1 MSDHL
6 KHILTSQFQ
15 AALAMHREC
24 LVKCPP
30 LHWDSTIGK
39 YPFWH
44 VSYHTLMFVDC
55 YLARSNESFV
65 LRPEFFPAGRAE
77 LDEEYPSRRFTQPE
91 LLAYADILH
100 HPQLRDTIA
109 SETAETLQGPSGFS
123 HLPFTRAELHLYN
136 IRHLQHHTGQLAVF
150 LRRLGVSTGWVKAG
164 W

>member
-1 MSDHL
+1 MAAHL
-6 KHILTSQFQ
+6 NRILISQFE

-24 LVKCPP
+24 VARCPAEQ
-30 LHWDSTIGK
+30 WDAAIGK

-55 YLARSNESFV
+55 YLARTNESFV
-65 LRPEFFPAGRAE
+65 PRPEFLPAGRAE

-91 LLAYADILH
+91 LLAYIDVL

-109 SETAETLQGPSGFS
+109 AETPETLQGPSGFS

-136 IRHLQHHTGQLAVF
+136 IRHVQHHTGQLGAF
-150 LRRLGVSTGWVKAG
+150 LRRIGVSTAWVKAG
-164 W
+164 WR